1 MRKFYYNIILAT
13 TKHPRSLQEAMAVH
27 LRDNRMGPRQ
37 RAIEVEQVV
46 EPGWLLYSTHQ
57 QDTI

>member
-1 MRKFYYNIILAT
+1 
-13 TKHPRSLQEAMAVH
+13 MAVH